1 MTHSWP
7 DVLATLV
14 TRTDLSAEQS
24 AWAMGEVLSGEATPA
39 QVAGFVIAL
48 RTKGETV
55 AEVSGLLDAMYSH
68 ATPLDIEGRV
78 LDIVGTGGDRS
89 FSVNISSMAAIVAAG
104 AGARVVKHGNRSASS
119 KSGSADVLEALG
131 VRLDLTPDQVVSVL
145 DQAGITFA
153 FAPTFHSAMRHTAVP
168 RRELGIGTI
177 FNFLGPLANPAR
189 PAAQAVGCAD
199 VRMAPVMAGVF
210 ADRGVDA
217 WVFRGDDGLDELTTT
232 TSSTIWRVHEGVIE
246 KIALDPTELGLSLAT
261 VEDLRGGDTAFNADV
276 IRRLLDG
283 EKGPVRDAVVL
294 NAGAALAIYD
304 TVGGDVL
311 TKIVDGMERASA
323 AIDSGA
329 AAGSLEKWVAACA
342 AV

>member
-55 AEVSGLLDAMYSH
+55 AEVSGLLDAMYEH
-68 ATPLDIEGRV
+68 ATLLPVEGRV

-89 FSVNISSMAAIVAAG
+89 FSVNISSMSAIVAAG

-131 VRLDLTPDQVVSVL
+131 VRLDLRPDQVVAVL
-145 DQAGITFA
+145 EKAGITFA

-189 PAAQAVGCAD
+189 PAAQAIGCAD
-199 VRMAPVMAGVF
+199 LRMAPVMAGVF

-246 KIALDPTELGLSLAT
+246 KIALDPTELGLPIAT
-261 VEDLRGGDTAFNADV
+261 VEDLRGGDTAFNAGV

-311 TKIVDGMERASA
+311 TKIAAGMERASA

-329 AAGSLEKWVAACA
+329 AAGTLQRWAEACTS
-342 AV
+342 V